1 MEQDNNMAISYLTLE
16 DGTSYILLEDG
27 SKIILDA
34 GIVIETPLD
43 RTYAIEES
51 M

>member
-1 MEQDNNMAISYLTLE
+1 MSISYLTLE

-27 SKIILDA
+27 SKIILDP
-34 GIVIETPLD
+34 GIPIDTPLD
-43 RTYAIEES
+43 RTYAIEAS